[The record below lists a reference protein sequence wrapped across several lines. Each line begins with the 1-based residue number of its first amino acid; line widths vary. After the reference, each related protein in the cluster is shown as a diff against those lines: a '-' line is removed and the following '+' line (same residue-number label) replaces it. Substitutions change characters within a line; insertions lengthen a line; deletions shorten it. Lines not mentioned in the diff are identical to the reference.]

1 MEHLQVKVVSLEL
14 KDDLEQ
20 PLDKEVNAENQ
31 ADGHDEN
38 RSELMIR

>member
-1 MEHLQVKVVSLEL
+1 MEHFQVKVVSLEL

-20 PLDKEVNAENQ
+20 ALDKEVNAENQ
-31 ADGHDEN
+31 ADDHDEN

>member
-1 MEHLQVKVVSLEL
+1 MKVVSLEL

-20 PLDKEVNAENQ
+20 PLDKEVNASENQ
-31 ADGHDEN
+31 ADDHDEN